1 MFKVDSVQLSLG
13 SSNYSVPLKRHMGMH
28 IPEPQGMGFLKRQQV
43 FMPWILLIILGG
55 GPVIVSTKAV
65 GFPLDVN
72 IRIWS

>member
-1 MFKVDSVQLSLG
+1 
-13 SSNYSVPLKRHMGMH
+13 MH
-28 IPEPQGMGFLKRQQV
+28 IPEPEGVGFLKRQQV